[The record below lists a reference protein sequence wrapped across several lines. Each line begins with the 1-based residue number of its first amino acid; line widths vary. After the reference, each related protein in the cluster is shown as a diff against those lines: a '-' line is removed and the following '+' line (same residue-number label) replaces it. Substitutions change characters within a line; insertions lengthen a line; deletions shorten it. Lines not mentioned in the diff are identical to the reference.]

1 MKIQLA
7 LIFLLI
13 SIIGKSQTDEIKII
27 TVEPYM
33 AVTNGAFGKEL
44 KLNASD
50 RDAEFIKGFK
60 FEWGYSY
67 KLKVKVHKLKNPPM
81 DGSDTDYILIKTI
94 SKTKVPD
101 NYEFRMLLDM
111 KRYRDLDDTLT
122 NYKVINDSTYSYFE
136 KIYIEIA
143 SPIKTEFKKA
153 LAEAQERYGNFVFI
167 SPTKIKLVKLD

>member
-1 MKIQLA
+1 MKLH
-7 LIFLLI
+7 LILFLLLI
-13 SIIGKSQTDEIKII
+13 STIGKGQADKIKMI

-50 RDAEFIKGFK
+50 RGAEFIQGFK
-60 FEWGYSY
+60 FEWGFSY
-67 KLKVKVHKLKNPPM
+67 KLKVKVHKLKNPPE

-111 KRYRDLDDTLT
+111 KRYPDIVDTLT
-122 NYKVINDSTYSYFE
+122 NFKTINDSTYNYFE
-136 KIYIEIA
+136 KIDIEIA

-153 LAEAQERYGNFVFI
+153 MADTQERYGNFVFI

>member
-1 MKIQLA
+1 MKLH
-7 LIFLLI
+7 LTLFLLLI
-13 SIIGKSQTDEIKII
+13 SIIGKSQADKIKTI

-33 AVTNGAFGKEL
+33 AVTNVAFGKEL
-44 KLNASD
+44 KLKASD
-50 RDAEFIKGFK
+50 RGAEFIQGFK

-67 KLKVKVHKLKNPPM
+67 NLKIKVHKLKSPLE

-122 NYKVINDSTYSYFE
+122 NFKTINDSTYNYFE
-136 KIYIEIA
+136 KIDIEIA

-153 LAEAQERYGNFVFI
+153 MAEAQERYGNFVFI
-167 SPTKIKLVKLD
+167 SPTKIKLIRLD